1 LRGRGEIEAST
12 DRRSSEMAQ
21 IIVTAERGPEGSE
34 VTEVHRE
41 RIVPADFESDAASSL
56 LIERIGWALS
66 DADTI
71 EHRREDWGHRS
82 SASTAG

>member
-1 LRGRGEIEAST
+1 
-12 DRRSSEMAQ
+12 MAQ
-21 IIVTAERGPEGSE
+21 IIVTAEGPEESE

-71 EHRREDWGHRS
+71 EHRENWGHRS
-82 SASTAG
+82 SASPAA

>member
-1 LRGRGEIEAST
+1 
-12 DRRSSEMAQ
+12 MAQ
-21 IIVTAERGPEGSE
+21 IIVTAEGPEKSE

-66 DADTI
+66 DADELETPRLGD
-71 EHRREDWGHRS
+71 ERGNPRPD
-82 SASTAG
+82 

>member
-1 LRGRGEIEAST
+1 
-12 DRRSSEMAQ
+12 MAQ
-21 IIVTAERGPEGSE
+21 IIVTAEGPEKSE

-41 RIVPADFESDAASSL
+41 RIVPADFESDEASSL

-71 EHRREDWGHRS
+71 EQREDWGRRS
-82 SASTAG
+82 PASPAA

>member
-1 LRGRGEIEAST
+1 
-12 DRRSSEMAQ
+12 MAQ
-21 IIVTAERGPEGSE
+21 IIVTAEGPEGRE

-66 DADTI
+66 DADSI
-71 EHRREDWGHRS
+71 EHRRADWGRRS
-82 SASTAG
+82 SASAAG

>member
-1 LRGRGEIEAST
+1 LRGRGEIEVST

-41 RIVPADFESDAASSL
+41 RI
-56 LIERIGWALS
+56 GWALS

-71 EHRREDWGHRS
+71 EHRRQDWGHRS

>member
-1 LRGRGEIEAST
+1 
-12 DRRSSEMAQ
+12 MAQ
-21 IIVTAERGPEGSE
+21 IIVTAEGPEGSE

-71 EHRREDWGHRS
+71 EHRRDDWGRRS
-82 SASTAG
+82 SASPAA

>member
-1 LRGRGEIEAST
+1 
-12 DRRSSEMAQ
+12 MAQ
-21 IIVTAERGPEGSE
+21 IIVTADGPEGSE

-71 EHRREDWGHRS
+71 EHREDWGRRS
-82 SASTAG
+82 PASPAA

>member
-1 LRGRGEIEAST
+1 VQK
-12 DRRSSEMAQ
+12 RR
-21 IIVTAERGPEGSE
+21 TG
-34 VTEVHRE
+34 E

-71 EHRREDWGHRS
+71 EHREDWGRRS
-82 SASTAG
+82 PASPAA